1 MFEQVLWMVLLF
13 CTAYTLLPT
22 VLIRRF
28 GFGVYRGRN
37 DCRSAALTFD
47 DGPDPR
53 YTPRLLDL
61 LAASGARATFFV
73 LGAKAEHHPEL
84 IRRMHEEGHLVGLH
98 NYKHHSNG
106 LMTPWKVRR
115 SLRQSADIIERIIG
129 TRPVHYRPPWGVFNV
144 FDLLLIRRFRIVLWS
159 TAACDWR
166 SSGGKEKILLR
177 LRGRIRSGA
186 VILLHDSGDTLGA
199 NREAPAHMLEALAE
213 ILAEARRSG
222 LCFERVDEQ
231 LRGRRADGAALPEAA
246 VQPSGPAG
254 CRAGIHRSRR
264 RSGAVALWMRWE
276 RMFHRLY
283 RVRPADPHHR
293 FLHYRLL
300 TYRGQE
306 LPLGDGERIRP
317 GDLVAELHLGN
328 EWLCEA
334 CARSGSVM
342 QLAVHMI
349 RSMESTMPVLAGC
362 LLGEDTPARIK
373 GVYGISMIHRGTERF
388 GFTVLPLKNGLWRW
402 VTTRYLHVLM
412 GMLHPG
418 GFRRLHTNKAQLEPR
433 IIAMS
438 AVHMRQRYASV
449 TPVKQ
454 ACGLLPPEA
463 DPSDDGGPRYEG
475 KPGGMMTAEDDFA
488 YIPEWSDA
496 PLPPLT

>member
-1 MFEQVLWMVLLF
+1 MVLLF

-22 VLIRRF
+22 ALIRRF
-28 GFGVYRGRN
+28 GLGVYRGRS
-37 DCRSAALTFD
+37 DCTSAALTFD
-47 DGPDPR
+47 DGPDPQ

-98 NYKHHSNG
+98 NYVHHSNG

-115 SLRQSADIIERIIG
+115 SLRQSADIIERITG

-159 TAACDWR
+159 TAAYDWR

-177 LRGRIRSGA
+177 LRDRIKSGA

-199 NREAPAHMLEALAE
+199 NRDAPAHMLEALAE
-213 ILAEARRSG
+213 VLADARRSG
-222 LCFERVDEQ
+222 LRFERVDEQ
-231 LRGRRADGAALPEAA
+231 LLGRGVDDGALPEAP
-246 VQPSGPAG
+246 VQPSALADRLAERHLP
-254 CRAGIHRSRR
+254 RR
-264 RSGAVALWMRWE
+264 RSVAVGLWMRWE
-276 RMFHRLY
+276 RLFHRLY
-283 RVRPADPHHR
+283 GVQPADPHNR

-328 EWLCEA
+328 EWLYEA
-334 CARSGSVM
+334 NARSGSVM

-349 RSMESTMPVLAGC
+349 RAMESTMPVLAEC
-362 LLGEDTPARIK
+362 LLGEDAPAGIK

-418 GFRRLHTNKAQLEPR
+418 GFRRLQINKNQLEPR

-454 ACGLLPPEA
+454 GCAFTPPEA
-463 DPSDDGGPRYEG
+463 DPPADGGRRREG
-475 KPGGMMTAEDDFA
+475 NQGGMMAAEDRLA
-488 YIPEWSDA
+488 YISEWSDA